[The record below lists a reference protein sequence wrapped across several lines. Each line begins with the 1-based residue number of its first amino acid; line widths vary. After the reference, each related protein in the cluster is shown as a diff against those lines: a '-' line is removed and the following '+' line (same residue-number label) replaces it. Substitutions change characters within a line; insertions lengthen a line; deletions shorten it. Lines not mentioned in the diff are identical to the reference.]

1 MSTPFTI
8 ISWNINGIRAVHKK
22 GFMEWFSKEAPDVL
36 CLQEIKAK
44 EDQVPEEIRSAKGYF
59 LTLNPAV
66 RPGYSGVATFSKE
79 EPLSVRKGFGIEEF
93 DCEGRIIVTEFPRF
107 YVLNVYFPRGDT
119 WPESDRKRL
128 TYKLAFYDAFLKFCE
143 KLRKEK
149 PIILSGDVNTAHQE
163 IDLKNPK
170 ENVNNTGF
178 MPAERA
184 WIHKLIAHGYIDTFR
199 FKHPDKIE
207 YSWWTH
213 RFNARAR
220 NIGWRI
226 DYHFVSNEL
235 QENIL
240 DAFIETKVTGSDHAP
255 VGLRL
260 NLNL

>member
-1 MSTPFTI
+1 MPRPFTI

-22 GFMEWFSKEAPDVL
+22 GFMEWFSKQAPDVL

-44 EDQVPEEIRSAKGYF
+44 EDQVPHD
-59 LTLNPAV
+59 LNPPPGYTAV
-66 RPGYSGVATFSKE
+66 WNPAQRPGYSGVATFSKE
-79 EPLSVRKGFGIEEF
+79 KPIRVQKGFGIPEF
-93 DCEGRIIVTEFPRF
+93 DIEGRVIFLEHPKF
-107 YVLNVYFPRGDT
+107 YLLNVYFPRGDT

-149 PIILSGDVNTAHQE
+149 PVIISGDVNTAHQE

-178 MPAERA
+178 MPVERA
-184 WIHKLIAHGYIDTFR
+184 WVDKLVSHGYIDTFR
-199 FKHPDKIE
+199 YKNPDTIE

-235 QENIL
+235 KENIQ
-240 DAFIETKVTGSDHAP
+240 DAFIQTKVIGSDHAP

-260 NLNL
+260 NL